1 TSPESP
7 PMMRLRFWTA
17 VMIGWLFW
25 LFNIERIHE
34 PINLASFVYV
44 LAAACA
50 MAVIF
55 WRALDR
61 APLWWLLAGAFGG
74 LVVLKAWLDYPIT
87 GSALP
92 FTVTEACAV
101 GLTIALAS
109 RVAGCLGQFE
119 EGAREA
125 ACIRLSDRSVSFE
138 SGEQEIYREIRRAR
152 QYHRPLML
160 LAVSPTATS
169 VRQSTSRLLA
179 DAQRETARAYITAR
193 IADVLSREASD
204 CDIITCLDDRFFV
217 LLPEAETAHAREIAE
232 RIVATAAEELGL
244 ELRIGTASFPA
255 EEVTFTGLMERAEAG
270 MQPAELTVDIAFAP
284 AEPVS
289 APRPVEAPAT

>member
-1 TSPESP
+1 
-7 PMMRLRFWTA
+7 MMRLRFWTT

-25 LFNIERIHE
+25 LFNVERIHE

-55 WRALDR
+55 WRPLDR
-61 APLWWLLAGAFGG
+61 PRLWRLLAAAIAG
-74 LVVLKAWLDYPIT
+74 LVILKVWLGHPIA
-87 GSALP
+87 GRALP
-92 FTVTEACAV
+92 LTVTEACAV
-101 GLTIALAS
+101 GLTIVLAR
-109 RVAGCLGQFE
+109 RVAGCLAQFE

-138 SGEQEIYREIRRAR
+138 DGEQEIYREIRRAR

-169 VRQSTSRLLA
+169 VRLSTGRLLA
-179 DAQRETARAYITAR
+179 DAQRETARAYVTAR

-204 CDIITCLDDRFFV
+204 CDIITCLDDRFFL
-217 LLPEAETAHAREIAE
+217 LLPEAEDNRAREIAG
-232 RIVATAAEELGL
+232 RIAAAAAEELGL